1 MAMKYAQQAGKKY
14 LCEGDISSLKQRAAQ
29 AIQMMNADTIKEYSI
44 QAIQMM
50 PAEMLSNVLKAS
62 PICAPGGSMPMSMP
76 MSMYGGKKKKT
87 RKQKRKQRKT
97 RKQKRKQ
104 RKTRKH

>member
-1 MAMKYAQQAGKKY
+1 MLQSIVMKYGQQAAKKY
-14 LCEGDISSLKQRAAQ
+14 LCEGDIS
-29 AIQMMNADTIKEYSI
+29 TIKTRAI

-50 PAEMLSNVLKAS
+50 PDETLSNILKAS
-62 PICAPGGSMPMSMP
+62 PICAPGGSMPMF
-76 MSMYGGKKKKT
+76 GGKKQT
-87 RKQKRKQRKT
+87 T

>member
-1 MAMKYAQQAGKKY
+1 MLQSMAMKYAQQAGKKY

-50 PAEMLSNVLKAS
+50 PAETLSNILKSS
-62 PICAPGGSMPMSMP
+62 PICAPGGSMF
-76 MSMYGGKKKKT
+76 GGKK
-87 RKQKRKQRKT
+87 Q
-97 RKQKRKQ
+97 
-104 RKTRKH
+104 KTRKHKKHSKRTRKH

>member
-1 MAMKYAQQAGKKY
+1 MLQSMAMKYGQQLGKKY

-29 AIQMMNADTIKEYSI
+29 TMEAMNADMIKKYSI

-50 PAEMLSNVLKAS
+50 PAETLSNILKAS
-62 PICAPGGSMPMSMP
+62 PICAPGGSMSMP
-76 MSMYGGKKKKT
+76 MSMFGGKKQ
-87 RKQKRKQRKT
+87 KQKT

>member
-1 MAMKYAQQAGKKY
+1 MLQAMAMKYGQQLGKKF

-29 AIQMMNADTIKEYSI
+29 TIQMMNADTIKEYSI
-44 QAIQMM
+44 KAIEMM
-50 PAEMLSNVLKAS
+50 PAETLSNILKAS
-62 PICAPGGSMPMSMP
+62 PICAPGGSMPMSMF
-76 MSMYGGKKKKT
+76 GGKKQ
-87 RKQKRKQRKT
+87 KQKT

>member
-1 MAMKYAQQAGKKY
+1 MLQSMAMKYGQQLGKKY

-29 AIQMMNADTIKEYSI
+29 TIQMMNADTIKEYSI
-44 QAIQMM
+44 KAIEMM
-50 PAEMLSNVLKAS
+50 PAETLSNILKAS
-62 PICAPGGSMPMSMP
+62 PICAPGGSMSMSMP
-76 MSMYGGKKKKT
+76 MFGGKK
-87 RKQKRKQRKT
+87 QKT

>member
-1 MAMKYAQQAGKKY
+1 MLQSMAMKYGQQLGKKY

-29 AIQMMNADTIKEYSI
+29 TIQMMNADTIKEYSI
-44 QAIQMM
+44 KAIEMM
-50 PAEMLSNVLKAS
+50 PAETLSNILKSS
-62 PICAPGGSMPMSMP
+62 PICAPGGSMSMP
-76 MSMYGGKKKKT
+76 MSMFGGKK
-87 RKQKRKQRKT
+87 QKT

>member
-1 MAMKYAQQAGKKY
+1 MKGGDFKQMILNKAMSFGQQAGKKY

-29 AIQMMNADTIKEYSI
+29 TMEAMNADMIKKYLI

-50 PAEMLSNVLKAS
+50 PAETLSNILKAS
-62 PICAPGGSMPMSMP
+62 PICAPGGSMPMSM
-76 MSMYGGKKKKT
+76 SMFGGKK
-87 RKQKRKQRKT
+87 QKT

>member
-1 MAMKYAQQAGKKY
+1 MLQAMAMKYGQQAAKKY

-29 AIQMMNADTIKEYSI
+29 TMEAMNADMIKKYSI

-50 PAEMLSNVLKAS
+50 PAETLSDILKKS
-62 PICAPGGSMPMSMP
+62 PICTPGGSMPMSMF
-76 MSMYGGKKKKT
+76 GGKKQ
-87 RKQKRKQRKT
+87 KQKT

>member
-1 MAMKYAQQAGKKY
+1 MLQSMAKTY

-29 AIQMMNADTIKEYSI
+29 M
-44 QAIQMM
+44 IQMM
-50 PAEMLSNVLKAS
+50 PAEMLSNILKKS
-62 PICAPGGSMPMSMP
+62 PICTPGGSMPMF
-76 MSMYGGKKKKT
+76 GGKK
-87 RKQKRKQRKT
+87 QKT

>member
-1 MAMKYAQQAGKKY
+1 MLQAMAMKYGQQAAKKY

-29 AIQMMNADTIKEYSI
+29 TIQMMNADTIKEYSI
-44 QAIQMM
+44 KAIEMM
-50 PAEMLSNVLKAS
+50 PAETLSNILKAS
-62 PICAPGGSMPMSMP
+62 PICTPGGSMPMF
-76 MSMYGGKKKKT
+76 GGKK
-87 RKQKRKQRKT
+87 QKT

>member
-1 MAMKYAQQAGKKY
+1 MLQAMAMKYGQQAAKKY

-29 AIQMMNADTIKEYSI
+29 TIQMMNADTIKEYSI
-44 QAIQMM
+44 KAIEMM
-50 PAEMLSNVLKAS
+50 PAETLSNILKAS
-62 PICAPGGSMPMSMP
+62 PICTPGGSMSMP
-76 MSMYGGKKKKT
+76 ISMFGGKK
-87 RKQKRKQRKT
+87 QKT

>member
-1 MAMKYAQQAGKKY
+1 MLQAMAMKYGQQAAKKY

-44 QAIQMM
+44 KFIEMM
-50 PAEMLSNVLKAS
+50 PAETLSNILKSS
-62 PICAPGGSMPMSMP
+62 PICAPGGSMSMP
-76 MSMYGGKKKKT
+76 MSMFGGKK
-87 RKQKRKQRKT
+87 QKT